1 MLIVPMSRV
10 VLIITEGQC
19 VGLGTGQLLGWRME
33 VMVMVKTS
41 PLTGVNLAPHV
52 VLGTAEFH
60 KYLMN

>member
-1 MLIVPMSRV
+1 MLIVPMSWV

-19 VGLGTGQLLGWRME
+19 VGLGAGQLLGWRME
-33 VMVMVKTS
+33 VMVRTS
-41 PLTGVNLAPHV
+41 PFTSVNSAPHV